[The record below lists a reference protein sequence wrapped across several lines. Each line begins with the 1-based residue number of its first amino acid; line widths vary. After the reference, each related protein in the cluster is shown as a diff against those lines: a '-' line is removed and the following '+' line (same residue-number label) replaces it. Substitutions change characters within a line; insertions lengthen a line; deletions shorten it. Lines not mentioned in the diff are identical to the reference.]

1 MNKFNLSLIQ
11 WSLLIIRLNKVIRF
25 FDFILSLVGLVI
37 LAPLFIVLSVWIK
50 IDSMGPVFY
59 KQIRVGQN
67 GKDFGLFKFRS
78 MVVDADKKGLITVG
92 GRDPRITRSGYFIRK
107 YKLDELPQ
115 LINVLV
121 GDMSLVGPRPEV
133 RKYVDLYT
141 DEQQKVLSVK
151 PGITDYASIEYMDE
165 NEILGKSNDP
175 EKTYIEEIMPEKIKY
190 NMKYINN
197 KNLFEYFKIIFLT
210 VLKIVR

>member
-1 MNKFNLSLIQ
+1 M
-11 WSLLIIRLNKVIRF
+11 IRF
-25 FDFILSLVGLVI
+25 FDFILSLVGLVV
-37 LAPLFIVLSVWIK
+37 LAPIFIVLAIWIK
-50 IDSMGPVFY
+50 IDSKGPVFY
-59 KQIRVGQN
+59 KQVRVGQN
-67 GKDFGLFKFRS
+67 GIDFGLFKFRS

-133 RKYVDLYT
+133 RKYVELYT

-165 NEILGKSNDP
+165 NEILGKSSDP

-190 NMKYINN
+190 NMKYIQN
-197 KNLFEYFKIIFLT
+197 KNVSEYFKIIFLT
-210 VLKIVR
+210 LLKIVR

>member
-11 WSLLIIRLNKVIRF
+11 WSLLIIRLSKVIRF
-25 FDFILSLVGLVI
+25 FDFVLSLVGLVI
-37 LAPLFIVLSVWIK
+37 LAPIFIVLAVWIK
-50 IDSMGPVFY
+50 IDSVGPVFY

-133 RKYVDLYT
+133 RKYVELY
-141 DEQQKVLSVK
+141 DDDQNKVLSVK

-165 NEILGKSNDP
+165 NEILGKSTDP

-190 NMKYINN
+190 NMKYI
-197 KNLFEYFKIIFLT
+197 KNRSLIEYFKIIFLT
-210 VLKIVR
+210 VLKIIR

>member
-1 MNKFNLSLIQ
+1 M
-11 WSLLIIRLNKVIRF
+11 IRF
-25 FDFILSLVGLVI
+25 FDFILSLVGLVV
-37 LAPLFIVLSVWIK
+37 LAPIFIVLAIWIK
-50 IDSMGPVFY
+50 IDSKGPVFY
-59 KQIRVGQN
+59 KQVRVGRN
-67 GKDFGLFKFRS
+67 GIDFGLFKFRS
-78 MVVDADKKGLITVG
+78 MVVDADKRGLITVG

-165 NEILGKSNDP
+165 NEILGKSSDP

-190 NMKYINN
+190 NMKYIQN
-197 KNLFEYFKIIFLT
+197 KNVSEYFKIIFLT
-210 VLKIVR
+210 LLKIVR